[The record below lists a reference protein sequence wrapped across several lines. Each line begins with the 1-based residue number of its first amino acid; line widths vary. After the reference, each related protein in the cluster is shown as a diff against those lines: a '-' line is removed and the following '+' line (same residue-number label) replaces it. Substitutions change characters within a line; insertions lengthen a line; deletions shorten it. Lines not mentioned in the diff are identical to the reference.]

1 MLSGHWQLSFST
13 SSSDWLRGRP
23 PTGIRALSPPKDG
36 EPILCEV
43 AEGYDDKEY
52 MRQTGY
58 RSHIPQFA
66 FAFSAKSLGEQI
78 YNVELIF

>member
-1 MLSGHWQLSFST
+1 M
-13 SSSDWLRGRP
+13 
-23 PTGIRALSPPKDG
+23 
-36 EPILCEV
+36 CEV

-66 FAFSAKSLGEQI
+66 FAFFAKSHIERI
-78 YNVELIF
+78 DKVELLYISTIENSFLPNFETKLRYVGENTYC

>member
-1 MLSGHWQLSFST
+1 LSRWGT
-13 SSSDWLRGRP
+13 
-23 PTGIRALSPPKDG
+23 
-36 EPILCEV
+36 PILCEV

-58 RSHIPQFA
+58 RPHIPQFA
-66 FAFSAKSLGEQI
+66 FAFLAKSLGEQI